1 MQLSAITIVGMLEL
15 DLSVWMRI
23 VSADRSSSDMH
34 GGSARRTTVS
44 RYITGA
50 RMAAVNTKP
59 ARVDCIVGWRRI
71 SRSGRKTITMDENGR
86 YELTKPNRAFNT
98 NQVQTILAAWGEG
111 ERVGAGAPRV
121 ARAEEGARVEARV
134 VTVVRL
140 TANAGRDA
148 KCRA

>member
-1 MQLSAITIVGMLEL
+1 MVAQPV
-15 DLSVWMRI
+15 
-23 VSADRSSSDMH
+23 
-34 GGSARRTTVS
+34 ARRCLGTLLAHAWQQSTQNLREWTAS
-44 RYITGA
+44 LGDLA
-50 RMAAVNTKP
+50 
-59 ARVDCIVGWRRI
+59 GRRI

-86 YELTKPNRAFNT
+86 YELTKPNQAFNT

>member
-1 MQLSAITIVGMLEL
+1 MVAQPV
-15 DLSVWMRI
+15 
-23 VSADRSSSDMH
+23 
-34 GGSARRTTVS
+34 ARRCLGTLLAHAWQQSTQNLREWTAS
-44 RYITGA
+44 LG
-50 RMAAVNTKP
+50 
-59 ARVDCIVGWRRI
+59 DLGRRI
-71 SRSGRKTITMDENGR
+71 SRSGRKTITMDMDENGR

>member
-1 MQLSAITIVGMLEL
+1 MVAQPV
-15 DLSVWMRI
+15 
-23 VSADRSSSDMH
+23 
-34 GGSARRTTVS
+34 ARRCLGTLLAHAWQQSTQNLREWTAS
-44 RYITGA
+44 LG
-50 RMAAVNTKP
+50 
-59 ARVDCIVGWRRI
+59 DLRI

>member
-59 ARVDCIVGWRRI
+59 ARVDCMVVAFPEAD
-71 SRSGRKTITMDENGR
+71 GRQS
-86 YELTKPNRAFNT
+86 LWTKM
-98 NQVQTILAAWGEG
+98 EG
-111 ERVGAGAPRV
+111 M
-121 ARAEEGARVEARV
+121 
-134 VTVVRL
+134 
-140 TANAGRDA
+140 N
-148 KCRA
+148 

>member
-1 MQLSAITIVGMLEL
+1 MVAQPV
-15 DLSVWMRI
+15 
-23 VSADRSSSDMH
+23 
-34 GGSARRTTVS
+34 ARRCLGTLLAHAWQQSTQNLREWTAS
-44 RYITGA
+44 LGA
-50 RMAAVNTKP
+50 MAPQFQKRTEDNHYP
-59 ARVDCIVGWRRI
+59 D
-71 SRSGRKTITMDENGR
+71 MDENGR

-134 VTVVRL
+134 VSVVRL